1 MKISQL
7 HHDKEGIQ
15 AEMEALK
22 RLMSTFKDTAE
33 NAERRIQEYSLRE
46 SIAIRERD
54 EIKTLLERKILRLSK
69 QYVELFA
76 KQNKETLIYK
86 EFV

>member
-1 MKISQL
+1 
-7 HHDKEGIQ
+7 
-15 AEMEALK
+15 MEALK

-54 EIKTLLERKILRLSK
+54 EVKTLLERKILRLSK
-69 QYVELFA
+69 
-76 KQNKETLIYK
+76 
-86 EFV
+86 